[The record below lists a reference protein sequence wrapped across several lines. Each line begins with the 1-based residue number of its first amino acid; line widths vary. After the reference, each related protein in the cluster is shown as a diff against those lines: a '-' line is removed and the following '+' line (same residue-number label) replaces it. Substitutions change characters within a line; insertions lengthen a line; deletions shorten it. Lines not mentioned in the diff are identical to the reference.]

1 MAKRSLFSI
10 LSEQPWWVSLVVAM
24 ALFAVAQLVF
34 PPVAPFIGAPFIA
47 LAVYVGWKQLRNIS
61 PATVEDRLTALRAMP
76 WDDYGRIVSE
86 TYRRQGYTVE
96 ESGGGAFDFR
106 LRKDNRITLVQCR
119 RWKLNQVGVKPVQE
133 LHEAMDKLGA
143 FSGVCI
149 STGEFT
155 VSARDFATG
164 KPVTLLNGAALAKLV
179 GTTEKTSRRWF
190 TH

>member
-10 LSEQPWWVSLVVAM
+10 LSEQPWWVSLLVAM

-76 WDDYGRIVSE
+76 WDDFGRIVSE

-119 RWKLNQVGVKPVQE
+119 RWKVKQIGVKPLQE
-133 LHEAMDKLGA
+133 LHETMDKL
-143 FSGVCI
+143 
-149 STGEFT
+149 
-155 VSARDFATG
+155 
-164 KPVTLLNGAALAKLV
+164 
-179 GTTEKTSRRWF
+179 
-190 TH
+190 